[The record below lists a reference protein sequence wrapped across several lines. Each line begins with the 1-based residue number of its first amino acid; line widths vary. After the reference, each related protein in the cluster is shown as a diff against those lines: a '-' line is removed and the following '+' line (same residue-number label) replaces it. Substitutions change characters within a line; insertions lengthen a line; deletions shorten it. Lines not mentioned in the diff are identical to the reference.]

1 MAKPYLVSQSIEHP
15 EKNRCVDIVQQHD
28 GKYRFQEWRRDIE
41 DTSGWILLF
50 DSQPIALGTSCPDYL
65 VHDQTKIADIERILS
80 VLGSDRMKRANQRWR
95 YGEWFLR
102 AGNLYWNNDSGEVEE
117 LE

>member
-15 EKNRCVDIVQQHD
+15 EKNRCVDIVQQQD

-50 DSQPIALGTSCPDYL
+50 DSQPVVFESEAAAVDVAKVTINWL
-65 VHDQTKIADIERILS
+65 VFS
-80 VLGSDRMKRANQRWR
+80 
-95 YGEWFLR
+95 
-102 AGNLYWNNDSGEVEE
+102 
-117 LE
+117 

>member
-50 DSQPIALGTSCPDYL
+50 DSQ
-65 VHDQTKIADIERILS
+65 S
-80 VLGSDRMKRANQRWR
+80 VVFESEAAAIKAAKLKFIW
-95 YGEWFLR
+95 
-102 AGNLYWNNDSGEVEE
+102 
-117 LE
+117 LEMQ

>member
-15 EKNRCVDIVQQHD
+15 EKNRCVDIVQQQD

-50 DSQPIALGTSCPDYL
+50 DSQPVVFES
-65 VHDQTKIADIERILS
+65 ADEA
-80 VLGSDRMKRANQRWR
+80 M
-95 YGEWFLR
+95 
-102 AGNLYWNNDSGEVEE
+102 NDAKVTISW
-117 LE
+117 LI

>member
-15 EKNRCVDIVQQHD
+15 EKNRCVDIVQQQD

-50 DSQPIALGTSCPDYL
+50 DSQPVVFESEREALNAA
-65 VHDQTKIADIERILS
+65 K
-80 VLGSDRMKRANQRWR
+80 
-95 YGEWFLR
+95 LR
-102 AGNLYWNNDSGEVEE
+102 CIWLIGQSSK
-117 LE
+117 

>member
-15 EKNRCVDIVQQHD
+15 EKNRCVDIVQQQD

-50 DSQPIALGTSCPDYL
+50 DSQPVVFDSEGET
-65 VHDQTKIADIERILS
+65 LS
-80 VLGSDRMKRANQRWR
+80 AAT
-95 YGEWFLR
+95 LR
-102 AGNLYWNNDSGEVEE
+102 CNWLISQSSK
-117 LE
+117 

>member
-15 EKNRCVDIVQQHD
+15 EKNRCVDIVQQQD

-50 DSQPIALGTSCPDYL
+50 DSQPVVFESEREALSAVT
-65 VHDQTKIADIERILS
+65 
-80 VLGSDRMKRANQRWR
+80 
-95 YGEWFLR
+95 LR
-102 AGNLYWNNDSGEVEE
+102 CNWLIGQSSK
-117 LE
+117 

>member
-1 MAKPYLVSQSIEHP
+1 MSKSYTVTRSIEHP

-50 DSQPIALGTSCPDYL
+50 DSQPVVFESEREALS
-65 VHDQTKIADIERILS
+65 AAS
-80 VLGSDRMKRANQRWR
+80 
-95 YGEWFLR
+95 LR
-102 AGNLYWNNDSGEVEE
+102 CNWLIGQSSK
-117 LE
+117 

>member
-50 DSQPIALGTSCPDYL
+50 DSQPVVFESEATALSAA
-65 VHDQTKIADIERILS
+65 K
-80 VLGSDRMKRANQRWR
+80 
-95 YGEWFLR
+95 LR
-102 AGNLYWNNDSGEVEE
+102 CNWLISQSSK
-117 LE
+117 

>member
-1 MAKPYLVSQSIEHP
+1 MSKSYTVTRSIEHP

-50 DSQPIALGTSCPDYL
+50 DSQPVVFDSEAAAIKAA
-65 VHDQTKIADIERILS
+65 K
-80 VLGSDRMKRANQRWR
+80 
-95 YGEWFLR
+95 LR
-102 AGNLYWNNDSGEVEE
+102 FIW
-117 LE
+117 LEMQ

>member
-15 EKNRCVDIVQQHD
+15 EKNRCVDIVQQQD

-50 DSQPIALGTSCPDYL
+50 DSQPVVFNS
-65 VHDQTKIADIERILS
+65 E
-80 VLGSDRMKRANQRWR
+80 
-95 YGEWFLR
+95 GEAMSAATLR
-102 AGNLYWNNDSGEVEE
+102 CNWSRKDSG
-117 LE
+117 LL

>member
-15 EKNRCVDIVQQHD
+15 EKNRCVDIVQQQD

-50 DSQPIALGTSCPDYL
+50 DSQPVVFNS
-65 VHDQTKIADIERILS
+65 E
-80 VLGSDRMKRANQRWR
+80 
-95 YGEWFLR
+95 GEAMSAAKLR
-102 AGNLYWNNDSGEVEE
+102 CNWLTGQSSK
-117 LE
+117 

>member
-15 EKNRCVDIVQQHD
+15 EKNRRVDIVQQQD

-50 DSQPIALGTSCPDYL
+50 DSQPVVFESEAAAVDVAKVTINWL
-65 VHDQTKIADIERILS
+65 VFS
-80 VLGSDRMKRANQRWR
+80 
-95 YGEWFLR
+95 
-102 AGNLYWNNDSGEVEE
+102 
-117 LE
+117 

>member
-15 EKNRCVDIVQQHD
+15 EKNWCVDIVQQQD

-50 DSQPIALGTSCPDYL
+50 DSQPVVFESEAAAMSAAT
-65 VHDQTKIADIERILS
+65 
-80 VLGSDRMKRANQRWR
+80 
-95 YGEWFLR
+95 LR
-102 AGNLYWNNDSGEVEE
+102 CNWLISQSSK
-117 LE
+117 